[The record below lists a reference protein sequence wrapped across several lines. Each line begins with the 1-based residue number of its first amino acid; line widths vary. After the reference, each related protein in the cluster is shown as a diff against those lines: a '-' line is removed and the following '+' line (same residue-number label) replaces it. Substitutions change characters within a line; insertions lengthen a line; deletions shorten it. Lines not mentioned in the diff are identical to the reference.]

1 MLLPINMRGSGH
13 VCPEGIHAA
22 SAQRGQKYF
31 LNSHKKMAYRSDLP
45 IGTFYRQKFNTRL
58 AI

>member
-1 MLLPINMRGSGH
+1 MRGSGH

-45 IGTFYRQKFNTRL
+45 IGTFYRQKFDTKS

>member
-1 MLLPINMRGSGH
+1 MRGSGH

-22 SAQRGQKYF
+22 SAQRGQKCF
-31 LNSHKKMAYRSDLP
+31 LNSQKIMAYQETLL
-45 IGTFYRQKFNTRL
+45 IGTFYRQKFNTRA